1 MEVKKNMK
9 TVHFRISD
17 KLYNSLLNYCKERNL
32 SFDFTLESFL
42 YAGFLNEPS
51 IYEGQTR

>member
-1 MEVKKNMK
+1 MK
-9 TVHFRISD
+9 IVHFRISD